1 MCLSCEFFLSVSIV
15 HFTVSLSGCHWQIL
29 VSVHDS
35 VICIIILAP
44 LHVHLIQCS
53 GDQVVGSMII
63 FILHSQTQKT
73 VPNCD
78 VSFTNG
84 ELHQTYGHVMLTMTA
99 WPKYGHRSL
108 VGCRLPRL
116 CSYSWPPCIC
126 RLTPT
131 TYQWPV
137 TVFWSCTHH

>member
-99 WPKYGHRSL
+99 
-108 VGCRLPRL
+108 
-116 CSYSWPPCIC
+116 
-126 RLTPT
+126 
-131 TYQWPV
+131 
-137 TVFWSCTHH
+137 